1 MDSNSKILKWRFDVS
16 TFRLLGQQ
24 LISDRITALF
34 ELVKNCYDANA
45 QEVHIEFY
53 NVGSLSENSKII
65 IRDDGVGMT
74 LEDVQN
80 KWMVIG
86 TNSKRTQLYADDT
99 RQRRVIGE
107 KGIGRFA
114 VDKLGSRL
122 LMQTKT
128 ANDTK
133 ELKVV
138 IQWSDYEDLSQ
149 KNAPTLFTDI
159 ENLYEQTDSQIG
171 KKGTTLTIEG
181 VREIWTDKDI
191 TISCQRF
198 SKLISPFTEI
208 KPPFRIF
215 VSSNEYKN
223 ADGKLL
229 FDKTPI
235 KNDTVDFATES
246 ISLEYDKME
255 NSQQVIKN
263 KKGKLV
269 VETQKIDSVL
279 GGVNFKLFYFD
290 ENGKG
295 RFKKANADM
304 DNKID
309 GIRIYRDGLLA
320 TPFVEYEDN
329 RDKQRDILGID
340 KRRWSGFFERVSSRD
355 LMGFV
360 DISKDENPH
369 IIESTNRQDFLDNE
383 AYRNLKTFII
393 AQIIELEKALKDRKL
408 EKREKVSQEL
418 NKANEDLKEFTKTI
432 REIKK
437 DNPLIGNYLEPLEK
451 QAKQAEIAIKKGIK
465 DKEEQQK
472 EFVRKENIYLSMMS
486 LQQYAMHLA
495 HALRIGIGRIKR
507 PAEFLSRNFPNPLY
521 EERFKKYAENIFNET
536 NTLSRILDFML
547 SYAKSDLPIE
557 TFSVKNLLQ
566 NLFHFTY
573 HPLFELENIQAN
585 VEMEEDLLLNSNPKF
600 FEDIFEQLISNSIK
614 ALENQSHKVI
624 RCTGLIENNQFVLYF
639 SDNGYGIK
647 QGDEENIFEIYYT
660 QTAHQG
666 GSGIG
671 LYIVKTRIE
680 ALRGT
685 IQVVENEFKPTGATF
700 KISLPLNKK

>member
-1 MDSNSKILKWRFDVS
+1 MDDNTKVLKWRFDVS
-16 TFRLLGQQ
+16 TFRLLGQH

-53 NVGSLSENSKII
+53 NVSSLSENSKII

-138 IQWSDYEDLSQ
+138 IQWSDYEDLSK

-171 KKGTTLTIEG
+171 KKGTTLIIEV
-181 VREIWTDKDI
+181 VREIWTEKDI
-191 TISCQRF
+191 TIACQRF

-208 KPPFRIF
+208 KPPFKIL

-223 ADGKLL
+223 SEGKLK

-235 KNDTVDFATES
+235 ENDIIDFATET
-246 ISLEYDKME
+246 ISLKYDKTE

-263 KKGKLV
+263 RKGKLV
-269 VETQKIDSVL
+269 VTTQKIDLAL
-279 GGVNFKLFYFD
+279 GGVNFELFYFD
-290 ENGKG
+290 ENGKA
-295 RFKKANADM
+295 RFKRANADI

-309 GIRIYRDGLLA
+309 GIRIYRDGLLT

-360 DISKDENPH
+360 EISKDENPN

-383 AYRNLKTFII
+383 AYRSLKTFII

-408 EKREKVSQEL
+408 VNREKVSQEL
-418 NKANEDLKEFTKTI
+418 NKANEDLKEFSKTI

-465 DKEEQQK
+465 DKEEQQN
-472 EFVRKENIYLSMMS
+472 EFARKENIYLSLMS
-486 LQQYAMHLA
+486 LQQYAVHLA
-495 HALRIGIGRIKR
+495 HSLRTGIGRIR
-507 PAEFLSRNFPNPLY
+507 HPAEFLKNNYPNPIY
-521 EERFKKYAENIFNET
+521 EERFKKYVKTIYDET
-536 NTLSRILDFML
+536 ITLSRILDFML

-566 NLFHFTY
+566 NLFSYTY
-573 HPLFELENIQAN
+573 LSLFELENIHAN
-585 VEMEEDLLLNSNPKF
+585 VEMQEDLLINSNPKF
-600 FEDIFEQLISNSIK
+600 FEDIFEQLISNSVK
-614 ALENQSHKVI
+614 ALENQSHKII

-647 QGDEENIFEIYYT
+647 KGDEENIFEIYYT

-680 ALRGT
+680 TLKGT

-700 KISLPLNKK
+700 KILLPLNKK